1 MISVTHKACKRI
13 TSIEKE
19 DPNHYLRVYVQGGGC
34 SGFKYGF
41 SLDYKNEEDI
51 ELEGLVIVD
60 PVSLLYLDGSVL
72 DYETSLQGELFTI
85 SNPNVKSTCGCGES
99 FGV

>member
-1 MISVTHKACKRI
+1 MIKITNKAYKRI
-13 TSIEKE
+13 SSIEKE

-41 SLDYKNEEDI
+41 SLDYKSKEDI
-51 ELEGLVIVD
+51 ELEKLVIID